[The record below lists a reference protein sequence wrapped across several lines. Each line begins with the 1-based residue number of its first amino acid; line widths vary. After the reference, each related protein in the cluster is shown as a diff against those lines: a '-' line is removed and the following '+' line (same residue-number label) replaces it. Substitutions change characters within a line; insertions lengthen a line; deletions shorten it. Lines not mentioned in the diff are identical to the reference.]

1 MSFTVADLARSAASR
16 FGERSAI
23 CTEDGVMSY
32 RELDRSTNRLANAL
46 IACLGSDARHLV
58 GVLCEPCRFYAQLHI
73 AVAKAGLTLV
83 NLSTR
88 ATAAELA
95 AVVNDAD
102 LSLLVYS
109 PASVDVAAAV
119 RDETGVT
126 LVEISPQGMDA
137 LMSEASTV
145 DPMVAVASE
154 DIHSIV
160 FTSGSTGTP
169 KGVMISHRAA
179 VARGIEKAMALGLG
193 PDDGYALN
201 LPMFHIG
208 GDVPLYA
215 MLVVGGRLG
224 IINTTEPARLF
235 DFIDAHHLT
244 AITFPPAT
252 GVLKSYCEHLALT
265 TPRQSSLRVAEG
277 QADPVAPDVLSEL
290 TGRLGVRYRDSY
302 GMSEVSTVLGRW
314 VEPGEMPSY
323 RKDPFV
329 MTSLA
334 LKGSD
339 GRFVDGPGSGELMVR
354 SPMLTSG
361 YLHRPEATAEAMGSG
376 WFATG
381 DLFDRDDSGGMRF
394 LERAVYMIRSGGEN
408 IYPAELE
415 TLIRT
420 APGVAEAVVVA
431 MPDERFGF
439 VPKAYVVAAEGTS
452 INIDTLSDFVG
463 ERVAR
468 FKRPRSWELIAA
480 DEVPRSPLGKV
491 LRKELARR
499 AMEPGT

>member
-1 MSFTVADLARSAASR
+1 MSFTVADLARSAAGR
-16 FGERSAI
+16 FGDRPAI
-23 CTEDGVMSY
+23 CTENGVVSY
-32 RELDRSTNRLANAL
+32 RDLDHSTSRLANGL
-46 IACLGSDARHLV
+46 IELLEDRGGSMV
-58 GVLCEPCRFYAQLHI
+58 GVLSEPCRLYAELHV
-73 AVAKAGLTLV
+73 ALAKAGLTLV

-88 ATAAELA
+88 ATAGEL
-95 AVVNDAD
+95 VSLVGDAG
-102 LSLLVYS
+102 LALLVHS
-109 PASVDVAAAV
+109 PSLAEAAEEV
-119 RDETGVT
+119 RAETGVA
-126 LVEISPQGMDA
+126 LLEIGPGGTDA
-137 LMSEASTV
+137 LVSAASPV
-145 DPMVAVASE
+145 DPMVAVAAE
-154 DIHSIV
+154 DIHSVV
-160 FTSGSTGTP
+160 FTSGSTGMP

-179 VARGIEKAMALGLG
+179 VARGVEKAMALGLG

-224 IINTTEPARLF
+224 VINTTEPVRLF
-235 DFIDAHHLT
+235 GFIDAYQLT

-252 GVLKSYCEHLALT
+252 GVLSAYCDHLASL
-265 TPRQSSLRVAEG
+265 PARHWSLRVAEG
-277 QADPVAPDVLSEL
+277 QGDPVAPDVLTEL

-314 VEPGEMPSY
+314 VSPGEPPSY

-334 LKGSD
+334 LMGTD

-361 YLHRPEATAEAMGSG
+361 YLHRPEATAAAMASG

-381 DLFDRDDSGGMRF
+381 DLFDRDASGGMRF

-415 TLIRT
+415 TVIRT
-420 APGVAEAVVVA
+420 APGVAEAIVVA
-431 MPDERFGF
+431 MPHERFGF
-439 VPKAYVVAAEGTS
+439 VPKAYVVVAQGAS
-452 INIDTLSDFVG
+452 IDIALLDAFVAD
-463 ERVAR
+463 RVAR
-468 FKRPRSWELIAA
+468 FKRPRAWEVIAA

-499 AMEPGT
+499 AMESAG